1 MSHEWHAVES
11 KDAMHTL
18 KTDLKGLNKE
28 EAKRRLEEFGP
39 NELRKMK
46 GVPWWKI
53 LLSQFKNILIIIL
66 LIATGLAVWMGEI
79 VDALVIVA
87 IVIACATIGFSQEYR
102 GEKSLEALKRL
113 AAPQARVIRNG
124 QDIEVPSKELVPGD
138 IVVLRVGDIAPA
150 DIRLVEAWNL
160 QTNEASL
167 TGESTPVSKDAK
179 TVMGKE
185 TLVSD
190 RRNMIFSATTVT
202 YGRGKG
208 VVAETGMN
216 TEFGKI
222 AGEIQVAEQ
231 PPTPLET
238 KLAHVG
244 KWIGIICVVVC
255 AAVAGVNMIRG
266 LEPLKMVLWGTSL
279 AVAAVPEA
287 LPAVITGGFAIG
299 MRMMAKRNAIVR
311 KLPVVGT
318 IGCSTVIC
326 ADKTGTYTRN
336 EMTTRK
342 IFVNGEMIDVSGEG
356 FIPKG
361 QFSMENNVMNPKE
374 DEHLALLL
382 KIGALT
388 NDAKLVHTA
397 NWKIIGDP
405 TEGALLVSAYKA
417 GMKKDELEELY
428 PRIGEVPFTSERKR
442 MSTIHRTPEG
452 KNVAYVKGA
461 PEVVLKLCK
470 RVYRDSRIA
479 KLSREEENRILKLNE
494 KMASEGLRVLS
505 MAYRELPE
513 NLEEYTE
520 KTVENDIIFVGLQ
533 GMIDPARIEAIEAVE
548 SCKRAGIRSV
558 MITGDHKLTA
568 MAVARE
574 LGISGKAL
582 TGDEMDKMSDEEFK
596 KAVDDVSVYARV
608 SPHHKMRIIRAL
620 QDKGEITV
628 MTGDG
633 INDAPAIKS
642 ADVGVAMGITG
653 TEVTKEASDMV
664 LADDNFA
671 SIVAAVKEGRGSY
684 DNIAKYLMYLLSC
697 NIAEI
702 LIMFVAGLVWTGGW
716 SIPLLTA
723 QILWVNLLTDGL
735 PAMALGVD
743 PPTSDVMNRPP
754 RDPRKS
760 IFAEMKVYLV
770 YLTIILTVGVLF
782 VYSWAFT
789 GGLGVDKA
797 RSMALATLIAFEL
810 FVCFECRSLKHS
822 LFEIGIFSN
831 KWLII
836 AVVPQFVLL
845 FVVISV
851 PFFNPLMSTVPLTL
865 TEYAISI
872 GVAFTVIPAIELFKL
887 VNARGRRTFP
897 CWPHASPPQR
907 SLSA

>member
-1 MSHEWHAVES
+1 MSHEWHAMES
-11 KDAMHTL
+11 KEALSTL
-18 KTDLKGLNKE
+18 KTDQKGLSME
-28 EAKRRLEEFGP
+28 EAKRRLKEFGP

-46 GVPWWKI
+46 GVQWWEI
-53 LLSQFKNILIIIL
+53 LLSQFKDILIIIL
-66 LIATGLAVWMGEI
+66 LIAAGLAVLMGEI
-79 VDALVIVA
+79 VDALVIIS
-87 IVIACATIGFSQEYR
+87 IVIAVAIMGFSQEYR

-113 AAPQARVIRNG
+113 AAPQARVIRDG
-124 QDIEVPSKELVPGD
+124 KDIEISSKELVPGD
-138 IVVLRVGDIAPA
+138 IVVLKVGDISPA

-160 QTNEASL
+160 QTNEAPL

-179 TVMGKE
+179 TVLTKE
-185 TLVSD
+185 TIISD
-190 RRNMIFSATTVT
+190 RRNMIFSTTTIT
-202 YGRGKG
+202 YGRGRG

-222 AGEIQVAEQ
+222 AGEIQVAEE

-244 KWIGIICVVVC
+244 KWIGIIVIVVC
-255 AAVAGVNMIRG
+255 AAVAGVNAIRG
-266 LEPLKMVLWGTSL
+266 EELLQMILWGTSL

-311 KLPVVGT
+311 KLPTVGT

-336 EMTTRK
+336 EMTVRK
-342 IFVNGEMIDVSGEG
+342 LFANDETIDVSGEG
-356 FIPKG
+356 FIPEG
-361 QFSMENNVMNPKE
+361 QFSIGSNAINPKQ

-382 KIGALT
+382 KIGAVS
-388 NDAKLVHTA
+388 NDAKLVHTS
-397 NWKIIGDP
+397 NWRILGDP
-405 TEGALLVSAYKA
+405 TEGALLVSAHKI
-417 GMKKDELEELY
+417 GMKKDELDKRY
-428 PRIGEVPFTSERKR
+428 PRVGEVPFTSERKR
-442 MSTIHRTPEG
+442 MSTINLTPEG
-452 KNVAYVKGA
+452 KKVAYIKGA
-461 PEVVLKLCK
+461 SEVLLKLCNRIYK
-470 RVYRDSRIA
+470 DNRVI
-479 KLSREEENRILKLNE
+479 KLSQDEVKRILELNE
-494 KMASEGLRVLS
+494 QMASEGLRVLG
-505 MAYRELPE
+505 MAYRELPK
-513 NLEEYTE
+513 NLDDYTE

-533 GMIDPARIEAIEAVE
+533 GMIDPARLEAIKAVE
-548 SCKRAGIRSV
+548 SCKHAGIRSV

-568 MAVARE
+568 LAVARE
-574 LGISGKAL
+574 LGISGMAL
-582 TGDEMDKMSDEEFK
+582 TGEELDKMSDEEFEK
-596 KAVDDVSVYARV
+596 SVDDVSVYARV
-608 SPHHKMRIIRAL
+608 SPHHKMRIIKAL

-671 SIVAAVKEGRGSY
+671 SIVAAVKEGRGSF
-684 DNIAKYLMYLLSC
+684 DNIIKYLMYLLSC

-702 LIMFVAGLVWTGGW
+702 LIMFVAGLFWTGGW
-716 SIPLLTA
+716 AIPLLTA

-754 RDPRKS
+754 RDPQKS
-760 IFAEMKVYLV
+760 LFAEMKVYLL

-782 VYSWAFT
+782 VYGWAFN

-797 RSMALATLIAFEL
+797 RTMALATLISFEL

-822 LFEIGIFSN
+822 LFKIGISTN

-836 AVVPQFVLL
+836 TVVPQFILM
-845 FVVISV
+845 FVVISL
-851 PFFNPLMSTVPLTL
+851 PFFNPLMHTVPLTL
-865 TEYAISI
+865 IEYALSI

-887 VNARGRRTFP
+887 VSARLGIEYSF
-897 CWPHASPPQR
+897 
-907 SLSA
+907 

>member
-1 MSHEWHAVES
+1 MSHEWHAMES
-11 KDAMHTL
+11 KEALSTL
-18 KTDLKGLNKE
+18 KTDQKGLSME
-28 EAKRRLEEFGP
+28 EAKRRLKEFGP

-46 GVPWWKI
+46 GVQWWEI
-53 LLSQFKNILIIIL
+53 LLSQFKDILIIIL
-66 LIATGLAVWMGEI
+66 LVAAGLAVLMGEI
-79 VDALVIVA
+79 VDALVIIS
-87 IVIACATIGFSQEYR
+87 IVIAVAIMGFSQEYR

-113 AAPQARVIRNG
+113 AAPQAQVIRDG
-124 QDIEVPSKELVPGD
+124 KDVEISSKELVPGD
-138 IVVLRVGDIAPA
+138 IVVLKVGDISPA

-160 QTNEASL
+160 QTNEAPL

-179 TVMGKE
+179 TVLTKE
-185 TLVSD
+185 TIISD
-190 RRNMIFSATTVT
+190 RRNMIFSTTTIT
-202 YGRGKG
+202 YGRGRG

-222 AGEIQVAEQ
+222 AGEIQVAEE

-244 KWIGIICVVVC
+244 KWIGIIVIVVC
-255 AAVAGVNMIRG
+255 AAVAGVNAIRG
-266 LEPLKMVLWGTSL
+266 EELLQMILWGTSL

-311 KLPVVGT
+311 KLPTVGT

-336 EMTTRK
+336 EMTVRK
-342 IFVNGEMIDVSGEG
+342 LFANDETIDVSGEG
-356 FIPKG
+356 FIPEG
-361 QFSMENNVMNPKE
+361 QFSIGSNAINPKQ

-382 KIGALT
+382 KIGAVS
-388 NDAKLVHTA
+388 NDAKLVHTS
-397 NWKIIGDP
+397 NWRILGDP
-405 TEGALLVSAYKA
+405 TEGALLVSAHKI
-417 GMKKDELEELY
+417 GMKKDELDKRY
-428 PRIGEVPFTSERKR
+428 PRVGEVPFTSERKR
-442 MSTIHRTPEG
+442 MSTINLTPEG
-452 KNVAYVKGA
+452 KKVAYIKGA
-461 PEVVLKLCK
+461 PEVLLKLCNRIYK
-470 RVYRDSRIA
+470 DNRVI
-479 KLSREEENRILKLNE
+479 KLSQDEVKRILELNE
-494 KMASEGLRVLS
+494 QMASEGLRVLG
-505 MAYRELPE
+505 MAYSELPK
-513 NLEEYTE
+513 NLDDYTE

-533 GMIDPARIEAIEAVE
+533 GMIDPARLEAIKAVE
-548 SCKRAGIRSV
+548 SCKHAGIRSV

-568 MAVARE
+568 LAVARE
-574 LGISGKAL
+574 LGIGGMAL
-582 TGDEMDKMSDEEFK
+582 TGEELDKMSDEEFEK
-596 KAVDDVSVYARV
+596 SVDDVSVYARV
-608 SPHHKMRIIRAL
+608 SPHHKMRIIKAL

-671 SIVAAVKEGRGSY
+671 SIVAAVKEGRGSF
-684 DNIAKYLMYLLSC
+684 DNIIKYLMYLLSC

-702 LIMFVAGLVWTGGW
+702 LIMFVAGLFWTGGW
-716 SIPLLTA
+716 AIPLLTA

-754 RDPRKS
+754 RDPQKS
-760 IFAEMKVYLV
+760 LFAEMKVYLL

-782 VYSWAFT
+782 VYGWAFN

-797 RSMALATLIAFEL
+797 RTMALATLISFEL

-822 LFEIGIFSN
+822 LFKIGISTN

-836 AVVPQFVLL
+836 TVVPQFILM
-845 FVVISV
+845 FVVISL
-851 PFFNPLMSTVPLTL
+851 PFFNPLMHTVPLTL
-865 TEYAISI
+865 IEYALSI

-887 VNARGRRTFP
+887 VSARLGIEYSF
-897 CWPHASPPQR
+897 
-907 SLSA
+907 

>member
-1 MSHEWHAVES
+1 MSHEWHAMES
-11 KDAMHTL
+11 KEALSTL
-18 KTDLKGLNKE
+18 KTDQKGLSME
-28 EAKRRLEEFGP
+28 EAKRRLKEFGP

-46 GVPWWKI
+46 GVQWWEI
-53 LLSQFKNILIIIL
+53 LLSQFKDILIIIL
-66 LIATGLAVWMGEI
+66 LIAAGLAVLMGEI
-79 VDALVIVA
+79 VDALVIIS
-87 IVIACATIGFSQEYR
+87 IVIAVAIMGFSQEYR

-113 AAPQARVIRNG
+113 AAPQARVIRDG
-124 QDIEVPSKELVPGD
+124 KDIEISSKELVPGD
-138 IVVLRVGDIAPA
+138 IVVLKVGDISPA

-160 QTNEASL
+160 QTNEAPL

-179 TVMGKE
+179 TVLTKE
-185 TLVSD
+185 TIISD
-190 RRNMIFSATTVT
+190 RRNMIFSTTTIT
-202 YGRGKG
+202 YGRGRG

-222 AGEIQVAEQ
+222 AGEIQVAEE

-244 KWIGIICVVVC
+244 KWIGIIVIVVC
-255 AAVAGVNMIRG
+255 AAVAGVNAIRG
-266 LEPLKMVLWGTSL
+266 EELLQMILWGTSL

-311 KLPVVGT
+311 KLPTVGT

-336 EMTTRK
+336 EMTVRK
-342 IFVNGEMIDVSGEG
+342 LFANDETIDVSGEG
-356 FIPKG
+356 FIPEG
-361 QFSMENNVMNPKE
+361 QFSIGSNAINPKQ

-382 KIGALT
+382 KIGAVS
-388 NDAKLVHTA
+388 NDAKLVHTS
-397 NWKIIGDP
+397 NWRILGDP
-405 TEGALLVSAYKA
+405 TEGALLVSAHKI
-417 GMKKDELEELY
+417 GMKKDELDKRY
-428 PRIGEVPFTSERKR
+428 PRVGEVPFTSERKR
-442 MSTIHRTPEG
+442 MSTINLTPEG
-452 KNVAYVKGA
+452 KKVAYIKGA
-461 PEVVLKLCK
+461 PEVLLKLCNRIYK
-470 RVYRDSRIA
+470 DNRVI
-479 KLSREEENRILKLNE
+479 KLSQDEVKRILELNE
-494 KMASEGLRVLS
+494 QMASEGLRVLG
-505 MAYRELPE
+505 MAYSELPK
-513 NLEEYTE
+513 NLDDYTE

-533 GMIDPARIEAIEAVE
+533 GMIDPARLEAIKAVE
-548 SCKRAGIRSV
+548 SCKHAGIRSV

-568 MAVARE
+568 LAVARE
-574 LGISGKAL
+574 LGIGGMAL
-582 TGDEMDKMSDEEFK
+582 TGEELDKMSDEEFEK
-596 KAVDDVSVYARV
+596 SVDDVSVYARV
-608 SPHHKMRIIRAL
+608 SPHHKMRIIKAL

-671 SIVAAVKEGRGSY
+671 SIVAAVKEGRGSF
-684 DNIAKYLMYLLSC
+684 DNIIKYLMYLLSC

-702 LIMFVAGLVWTGGW
+702 LIMFVAGLFWTGGW
-716 SIPLLTA
+716 AIPLLTA

-754 RDPRKS
+754 RDPQKS
-760 IFAEMKVYLV
+760 LFAEMKVYLL

-782 VYSWAFT
+782 VYGWAFN

-797 RSMALATLIAFEL
+797 RTMALATLISFEL

-822 LFEIGIFSN
+822 LFKIGISTN

-836 AVVPQFVLL
+836 TVVPQFILM
-845 FVVISV
+845 FVVISL
-851 PFFNPLMSTVPLTL
+851 PFFNPLMHTVPLTL
-865 TEYAISI
+865 IEYALSI

-887 VNARGRRTFP
+887 VSARLGIEYSF
-897 CWPHASPPQR
+897 
-907 SLSA
+907 

>member
-1 MSHEWHAVES
+1 MSHEWHAMES
-11 KDAMHTL
+11 KEAMSTL
-18 KTDLKGLNKE
+18 KTDQKGLSME
-28 EAKRRLEEFGP
+28 EAKRRLKEFGP

-46 GVPWWKI
+46 GVQWWEI
-53 LLSQFKNILIIIL
+53 LLSQFKDILIIIL
-66 LIATGLAVWMGEI
+66 LVAAGLAVLMGEI
-79 VDALVIVA
+79 VDALVIIS
-87 IVIACATIGFSQEYR
+87 IVIAVAIMGFSQEYR

-113 AAPQARVIRNG
+113 AAPQAQVIRDG
-124 QDIEVPSKELVPGD
+124 QDIEISSKELVPGD
-138 IVVLRVGDIAPA
+138 IVVLKVGDISPA

-160 QTNEASL
+160 QTNEAPL

-179 TVMGKE
+179 AVLTKE
-185 TLVSD
+185 TIISD
-190 RRNMIFSATTVT
+190 RRNMIFSTTTIT
-202 YGRGKG
+202 YGRGRG

-222 AGEIQVAEQ
+222 AGEIQVAEE

-244 KWIGIICVVVC
+244 KWIGIIVIVVC
-255 AAVAGVNMIRG
+255 AAVAGVNAIRG
-266 LEPLKMVLWGTSL
+266 EELLQMILWGTSL

-311 KLPVVGT
+311 KLPTVGT

-336 EMTTRK
+336 EMTVRK
-342 IFVNGEMIDVSGEG
+342 LFANDETIDVSGEG
-356 FIPKG
+356 FIPEG
-361 QFSMENNVMNPKE
+361 QFSIGSNAIKPKQ

-382 KIGALT
+382 KIGAVS
-388 NDAKLVHTA
+388 NDAKLVHTS
-397 NWKIIGDP
+397 NWRILGDP
-405 TEGALLVSAYKA
+405 TEGALLVSAHKI
-417 GMKKDELEELY
+417 GMKKDELDKLY
-428 PRIGEVPFTSERKR
+428 PRVGEVPFTSERKR
-442 MSTIHRTPEG
+442 MSTINLTPEG
-452 KNVAYVKGA
+452 KKVAYIKGA
-461 PEVVLKLCK
+461 PEVLLKLCNRIYK
-470 RVYRDSRIA
+470 DNRVI
-479 KLSREEENRILKLNE
+479 KLSQDEVKCILKLNE
-494 KMASEGLRVLS
+494 QMASEGLRVLG
-505 MAYRELPE
+505 MAYRELPK
-513 NLEEYTE
+513 NLDDYTE

-533 GMIDPARIEAIEAVE
+533 GMIDPARLEAIKAVE
-548 SCKRAGIRSV
+548 SCKHAGIRSI

-568 MAVARE
+568 LAVARE
-574 LGISGKAL
+574 LGISGMAL
-582 TGDEMDKMSDEEFK
+582 TGEELDKMSDEEFEK
-596 KAVDDVSVYARV
+596 SVDDVSVYARV
-608 SPHHKMRIIRAL
+608 SPHHKMRIIKAL

-671 SIVAAVKEGRGSY
+671 SIVAAVKEGRGSF
-684 DNIAKYLMYLLSC
+684 DNITKYLMYLLSC

-702 LIMFVAGLVWTGGW
+702 LIMFVAGLFWTGDW
-716 SIPLLTA
+716 AIPLLTA

-754 RDPRKS
+754 RDPQKS
-760 IFAEMKVYLV
+760 LFAEMKVYLL

-782 VYSWAFT
+782 VYGWAFN

-797 RSMALATLIAFEL
+797 RTMALATLISFEL

-822 LFEIGIFSN
+822 LFKIGISTN

-836 AVVPQFVLL
+836 TVVPQFILM
-845 FVVISV
+845 FVVISL
-851 PFFNPLMSTVPLTL
+851 PFFNPLMHTVPLTL
-865 TEYAISI
+865 IEYALSI

-887 VNARGRRTFP
+887 VSARLGIEYSF
-897 CWPHASPPQR
+897 
-907 SLSA
+907 

>member
-1 MSHEWHAVES
+1 MSHEWHAMES
-11 KDAMHTL
+11 KEALSTL
-18 KTDLKGLNKE
+18 KTDQKGLSME
-28 EAKRRLEEFGP
+28 EAKRRLKEFGP

-46 GVPWWKI
+46 GVQWWEI
-53 LLSQFKNILIIIL
+53 LLSQFKDILIIIL
-66 LIATGLAVWMGEI
+66 LIAAGLAVLMGEI
-79 VDALVIVA
+79 VDALVIIS
-87 IVIACATIGFSQEYR
+87 IVIAVAIMGFSQEYR

-113 AAPQARVIRNG
+113 AAPQAQVIRDG
-124 QDIEVPSKELVPGD
+124 KDVEISSKELVPGD
-138 IVVLRVGDIAPA
+138 IVVLKVGDISPA

-160 QTNEASL
+160 QTNEAPL

-179 TVMGKE
+179 TVLTKE
-185 TLVSD
+185 TIISD
-190 RRNMIFSATTVT
+190 RRNMIFSTTTIT
-202 YGRGKG
+202 YGRGRG

-222 AGEIQVAEQ
+222 AGEIQVAEE

-244 KWIGIICVVVC
+244 KWIGIIVIVVC
-255 AAVAGVNMIRG
+255 AAVAGVNAIRG
-266 LEPLKMVLWGTSL
+266 EELLQMILWGTSL

-311 KLPVVGT
+311 KLPTVGT

-336 EMTTRK
+336 EMTVRK
-342 IFVNGEMIDVSGEG
+342 LFANDETIDVSGEG
-356 FIPKG
+356 FIPEG
-361 QFSMENNVMNPKE
+361 QFSIGSNAINPKQ

-382 KIGALT
+382 KIGAVS
-388 NDAKLVHTA
+388 NDAKLVHTS
-397 NWKIIGDP
+397 NWRILGDP
-405 TEGALLVSAYKA
+405 TEGALLVSAHKI
-417 GMKKDELEELY
+417 GMKKDELDKRY
-428 PRIGEVPFTSERKR
+428 PRVGEVPFTSERKR
-442 MSTIHRTPEG
+442 MSTINLTPEG
-452 KNVAYVKGA
+452 KKVAYIKGA
-461 PEVVLKLCK
+461 PEVLLKLCNRIYK
-470 RVYRDSRIA
+470 DNRVI
-479 KLSREEENRILKLNE
+479 KLSQDEVKRILELNE
-494 KMASEGLRVLS
+494 QMASEGLRVLG
-505 MAYRELPE
+505 MAYSELPK
-513 NLEEYTE
+513 NLDDYTE

-533 GMIDPARIEAIEAVE
+533 GMIDPARLEAIKAVE
-548 SCKRAGIRSV
+548 SCKHAGIRSV

-568 MAVARE
+568 LAVARE
-574 LGISGKAL
+574 LGIGGMAL
-582 TGDEMDKMSDEEFK
+582 TGEELDKMSDEEFEK
-596 KAVDDVSVYARV
+596 SVDDVSVYARV
-608 SPHHKMRIIRAL
+608 SPHHKMRIIKAL

-671 SIVAAVKEGRGSY
+671 SIVAAVKEGRGSF
-684 DNIAKYLMYLLSC
+684 DNIIKYLMYLLSC

-702 LIMFVAGLVWTGGW
+702 LIMFVAGLFWTGGW
-716 SIPLLTA
+716 AIPLLTA

-754 RDPRKS
+754 RDPQKS
-760 IFAEMKVYLV
+760 LFAEMKVYLL

-782 VYSWAFT
+782 VYGWAFN

-797 RSMALATLIAFEL
+797 RTMALATLISFEL

-822 LFEIGIFSN
+822 LFKIGISTN

-836 AVVPQFVLL
+836 TVVPQFILM
-845 FVVISV
+845 FVVISL
-851 PFFNPLMSTVPLTL
+851 PFFNPLMHTVPLTL
-865 TEYAISI
+865 IEYALSI

-887 VNARGRRTFP
+887 VSARLGIEYSF
-897 CWPHASPPQR
+897 
-907 SLSA
+907 